1 MQFADLCDETDHG
14 HGIVDGT
21 SASGSIPRQVKL
33 NSLGL
38 ILIAA
43 LHNV

>member
-1 MQFADLCDETDHG
+1 MQFADLCDKTDHG
-14 HGIVDGT
+14 LGVVDRT

-33 NSLGL
+33 NSLEL
-38 ILIAA
+38 ILFAY